1 MTTLVNKI
9 SQNGIDLIMS
19 FEGLR
24 LKAYKPISTE
34 KYYTIGYGHYGSDV
48 KKDMVI
54 DKNKAIELLKKD
66 CKKFE
71 NNVNKYQPRYNFN
84 QNQYD
89 ALVSF
94 AYNIGSI
101 DGLTKNGTRSIEQI
115 EKTIPLYNKAGGKVL
130 KGLTTRRNKELA
142 LFKKGN
148 TNNIYYPKYTG
159 TSLSIIDA
167 LKSVGEKDTSY
178 NHRKQIAKTNGVL
191 EYKGSKQQNELLLNL
206 LIIGKL
212 LK

>member
-1 MTTLVNKI
+1 
-9 SQNGIDLIMS
+9 MS

-101 DGLTKNGTRSIEQI
+101 NGLTKNGTRSIEQI
-115 EKTIPLYNKAGGKVL
+115 EKAIPLYNKAGGKVL
-130 KGLTTRRNKELA
+130 KGLTTRRKKELA
-142 LFKKGN
+142 LFKKGD

>member
-1 MTTLVNKI
+1 MVSKI
-9 SQNGIDLIMS
+9 SQNGIDLIIS
-19 FEGLR
+19 FEGLN
-24 LKAYKPISTE
+24 LKAYKPVSTE

-54 DKNKAIELLKKD
+54 DKKKAIELLKND
-66 CKKFE
+66 CRKFE
-71 NNVNKYQPRYNFN
+71 NNVNKYQPHYNFN

-89 ALVSF
+89 AMVSF

-101 DGLTKNGTRSIEQI
+101 DGLTKNGTRSIEEI
-115 EKTIPLYNKAGGKVL
+115 EKAIPLYNKAGGKVL
-130 KGLTTRRNKELA
+130 KGLTVRRNKELD

-148 TNNIYYPKYTG
+148 TNNIYYPPYTG

-191 EYKGSKQQNELLLNL
+191 EYKGSKQQNELLLSL
-206 LIIGKL
+206 LIVGKL

>member
-1 MTTLVNKI
+1 MISKI
-9 SQNGIDLIMS
+9 SQNGIDLIIS
-19 FEGLR
+19 FEGLS
-24 LKAYKPISTE
+24 LKAYKPVSTE

-54 DKNKAIELLKKD
+54 DKKKAIELLKND
-66 CKKFE
+66 CRKFE
-71 NNVNKYQPRYNFN
+71 NNVNKYQPHYNFN

-89 ALVSF
+89 AMVSF

-101 DGLTKNGTRSIEQI
+101 DGLTKNGTRSIEEI
-115 EKTIPLYNKAGGKVL
+115 EKAIPLYNKAGGKVL
-130 KGLTTRRNKELA
+130 KGLTVRRNKELD

-148 TNNIYYPKYTG
+148 TINIYYPPYTG
-159 TSLSIIDA
+159 TTLSIIDA

-191 EYKGSKQQNELLLNL
+191 EYKGSKQQNELLLSL

>member
-1 MTTLVNKI
+1 MVSKI
-9 SQNGIDLIMS
+9 SQNGINLIIS

-24 LKAYKPISTE
+24 LKAYKPVSTE

-54 DKNKAIELLKKD
+54 DKKKAIELLKND
-66 CKKFE
+66 CRKFE
-71 NNVNKYQPRYNFN
+71 NNVNKYQPHYNFN

-89 ALVSF
+89 AMVSF

-101 DGLTKNGTRSIEQI
+101 DGLTKNGTRSIEEI
-115 EKTIPLYNKAGGKVL
+115 EKAIPLYNKAGGKVL
-130 KGLTTRRNKELA
+130 KGLTVRRNKELD
-142 LFKKGN
+142 LFKKV
-148 TNNIYYPKYTG
+148 TKNNIYYPPYTG

-191 EYKGSKQQNELLLNL
+191 EYKGSKQQNELLLSL

>member
-1 MTTLVNKI
+1 MVSKI
-9 SQNGIDLIMS
+9 SQNGIDLIIS
-19 FEGLR
+19 FEGLS
-24 LKAYKPISTE
+24 LKAYKPVSTE

-54 DKNKAIELLKKD
+54 DKKKAIELLKND
-66 CKKFE
+66 CRKFE
-71 NNVNKYQPRYNFN
+71 NNVNKYQQHYNFN

-89 ALVSF
+89 AMVSF

-101 DGLTKNGTRSIEQI
+101 DGLTKNGTRSIEEI
-115 EKTIPLYNKAGGKVL
+115 EKAIPLYNKAGGKVL
-130 KGLTTRRNKELA
+130 KGLTVRRNKELD
-142 LFKKGN
+142 LFKKDN
-148 TNNIYYPKYTG
+148 TNNIYYPPYTG

-178 NHRKQIAKTNGVL
+178 NHRKQIAKKNGVL
-191 EYKGSKQQNELLLNL
+191 EYKGSKQQNELLLSL

>member
-1 MTTLVNKI
+1 
-9 SQNGIDLIMS
+9 MS

>member
-1 MTTLVNKI
+1 MISKI
-9 SQNGIDLIMS
+9 SQNGIDLIIS
-19 FEGLR
+19 FEGLS
-24 LKAYKPISTE
+24 LKAYKPVSTE

-54 DKNKAIELLKKD
+54 DKKKAIELLKND
-66 CKKFE
+66 CRKFE
-71 NNVNKYQPRYNFN
+71 NNVNKYQPHYNFN

-89 ALVSF
+89 AMVSF

-101 DGLTKNGTRSIEQI
+101 DGLTKNGTRSIEEI
-115 EKTIPLYNKAGGKVL
+115 EKAIPLYNKAGGKVL
-130 KGLTTRRNKELA
+130 KGLTVRRNKELD

-148 TNNIYYPKYTG
+148 TNNIYYPAYTG
-159 TSLSIIDA
+159 TSVSIIDA
-167 LKSVGEKDTSY
+167 LKSVGEKDISY

-191 EYKGSKQQNELLLNL
+191 EYKGSKQQNELLLSL

>member
-1 MTTLVNKI
+1 MISKI
-9 SQNGIDLIMS
+9 SKNGIDLIIS
-19 FEGLR
+19 FEGLN
-24 LKAYKPISTE
+24 LKAYKPVSPE

-54 DKNKAIELLKKD
+54 DKKKAIELLKND
-66 CKKFE
+66 CRKFE
-71 NNVNKYQPRYNFN
+71 NNVNKYQPHYNFN

-89 ALVSF
+89 AMVSF

-101 DGLTKNGTRSIEQI
+101 DGLTKNGTRSIEEI
-115 EKTIPLYNKAGGKVL
+115 EKAIPLYNKSCGKVL
-130 KGLTTRRNKELA
+130 KGLTVRRNKELD

-148 TNNIYYPKYTG
+148 TSNIYYPSYTG

-191 EYKGSKQQNELLLNL
+191 EYKGSKQQNELLLSL

>member
-1 MTTLVNKI
+1 MVSKI
-9 SQNGIDLIMS
+9 SQNGIDLIIS
-19 FEGLR
+19 FEGLS
-24 LKAYKPISTE
+24 LKAYKPVSTE

-48 KKDMVI
+48 KKDMII
-54 DKNKAIELLKKD
+54 DKKKAIELLKND
-66 CKKFE
+66 CRKFE
-71 NNVNKYQPRYNFN
+71 NNVNKYQPHYNFN

-89 ALVSF
+89 AMVSF

-101 DGLTKNGTRSIEQI
+101 DGLTKNGTRSIEEI
-115 EKTIPLYNKAGGKVL
+115 EKTIPLYNKSGGKVL
-130 KGLTTRRNKELA
+130 KGLTVRRNKELD

-148 TNNIYYPKYTG
+148 TNNIYYQPYTG

-191 EYKGSKQQNELLLNL
+191 EYKGSKQQNELLLSL

>member
-1 MTTLVNKI
+1 MINKI
-9 SQNGIDLIMS
+9 SQNGINLIIS

-24 LKAYKPISTE
+24 LKAYKPVSTE

-48 KKDMVI
+48 KKDMII
-54 DKNKAIELLKKD
+54 DKKKAIELLKND
-66 CKKFE
+66 CRKFE
-71 NNVNKYQPRYNFN
+71 NNVNKYQPHYNFN

-115 EKTIPLYNKAGGKVL
+115 EKAIPLYNKAGGKVL
-130 KGLTTRRNKELA
+130 KGLTTRRKKELA
-142 LFKKGN
+142 LFKKGG

-191 EYKGSKQQNELLLNL
+191 KYKGSKQQNELLLNL

>member
-1 MTTLVNKI
+1 MISKI
-9 SQNGIDLIMS
+9 SQNGIDLIIS
-19 FEGLR
+19 FEGLS
-24 LKAYKPISTE
+24 LKAYKPVSTE

-48 KKDMVI
+48 NKDMVI
-54 DKNKAIELLKKD
+54 DKKKAIELLKND
-66 CKKFE
+66 CRKFE
-71 NNVNKYQPRYNFN
+71 NNVNKYQPHYNFN

-89 ALVSF
+89 AMVSF

-101 DGLTKNGTRSIEQI
+101 DSLTKNGTRSIEEI
-115 EKTIPLYNKAGGKVL
+115 EKAIPLYNKADGKVL
-130 KGLTTRRNKELA
+130 KGLTVRRNKELD

-148 TNNIYYPKYTG
+148 TINIYYPPYTG
-159 TSLSIIDA
+159 TTLSIIDA

-191 EYKGSKQQNELLLNL
+191 EYKGSKQQNELLLSL